1 MFGSVD
7 VLSVCSQP
15 EAVEI
20 EGQAEQEG
28 LAGLGVGSSVGSAA
42 KEFALP
48 GGENAF
54 DLGAFS
60 ILFCGEVLAN
70 LKAHTGCSATGAA
83 FGRVDALS
91 LKLLAV
97 EGMETFRITSIKSTA
112 CRRDRLLHTAQ
123 K

>member
-1 MFGSVD
+1 MFGFVD

-20 EGQAEQEG
+20 EGKAEQDG
-28 LAGLGVGSSVGSAA
+28 FAGLGVQSPVGCAA

-60 ILFCGEVLAN
+60 ILFFGEVLAN
-70 LKAHTGCSATGAA
+70 LKAQAGCSATGAA

-97 EGMETFRITSIKSTA
+97 DGMVTFRTTSIKPSA
-112 CRRDRLLHTAQ
+112 CRRDCMLLTAQ
-123 K
+123 R